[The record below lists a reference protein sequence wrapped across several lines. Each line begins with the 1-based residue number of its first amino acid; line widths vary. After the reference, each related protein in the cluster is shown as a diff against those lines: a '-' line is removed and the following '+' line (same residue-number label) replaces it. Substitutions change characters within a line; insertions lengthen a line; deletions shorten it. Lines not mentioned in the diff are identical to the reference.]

1 MTFSRVDWL
10 QQKLTET
17 GHDAQQ
23 RIDWE
28 IELTTALEKR
38 LKPRK
43 KHEIIR
49 KPAIIRRWN
58 RQVLKGWEHEQYGE
72 HRLPTN
78 YTFHFGFIIP
88 PYLLPAWSRFRK
100 GHQVFGLT
108 ARCFYGKVVSERD
121 GVSWSSKTGKKQLQS
136 NDAARADYE
145 KDLAAF
151 FERAPLVTYGECLL
165 RFPES
170 SLTGLQ
176 TKEEKNRMKE
186 FDLKQRQELKKK
198 KKAKNIAY
206 AEQQRIAKAKRK
218 ENTKRRLDG
227 WQRAEQA
234 LDERK
239 AAMAFQWERVKAGEA
254 AFIARHGMDVIAYTV
269 KQEAKRKEEAAKPK
283 KLSLKQ
289 RMAAA
294 HKKLKL

>member
-1 MTFSRVDWL
+1 MTFSRVEWL

-17 GHDAQQ
+17 GHEAQQ

-49 KPAIIRRWN
+49 KPSIIRRWN
-58 RQVLKGWEHEQYGE
+58 QKVLKGWKHEQYGE

-78 YTFHFGFIIP
+78 YTLHFGFIIP
-88 PYLLPAWSRFRK
+88 PYLLPAWSQFRK

-108 ARCFYGKVVSERD
+108 TRCIHGTVTSQKD
-121 GVSWSSKTGKKQLQS
+121 GVSWSSNTGKKQLQS
-136 NDAARADYE
+136 SDAARADYE

-151 FERAPLVTYGECLL
+151 FERAPLVPYEECVV

-170 SLTGLQ
+170 GVTGLQ
-176 TKEEKNRMKE
+176 TEAEKIRLDE
-186 FDLKQRQELKKK
+186 FDLKRRQALNKK
-198 KKAKNIAY
+198 KKAENLAF
-206 AEQQRIAKAKRK
+206 AEQQRIAKAKRREEYAK
-218 ENTKRRLDG
+218 KFLPRDG
-227 WQRAEQA
+227 WQIAEEA
-234 LDERK
+234 LAERK
-239 AAMAFQWERVKAGEA
+239 ARIADQNARVAAGKA
-254 AFIARHGMDVIAYTV
+254 AFIAKHGCEVYAYQ
-269 KQEAKRKEEAAKPK
+269 KPQEEAAKPK

-294 HKKLKL
+294 HKKLNAQ